1 MQVKNFFKTDGWVEL
16 LAFLG
21 NRNLVDAYRSLNS
34 NMIFIAGV
42 RISRCNINDF
52 GKDFP
57 YWLRD
62 SDGNL
67 IYVPSRKS
75 LLHVDFT
82 QPGMQDIIVEQA
94 MAVAKCGLYDGIFF
108 DPFAE
113 TYQNVLSQHGI
124 DFYSYEEE
132 QQAKD
137 AILRRIR
144 DAVRDDFLIIINTN
158 RSKIPRRAWGI
169 NGIFMETIQD
179 RNPLDDSIEGDPYNY
194 EGLKE
199 IESTLSWAEEH
210 LRESLVL
217 TV

>member
-1 MQVKNFFKTDGWVEL
+1 
-16 LAFLG
+16 
-21 NRNLVDAYRSLNS
+21 
-34 NMIFIAGV
+34 MIFIAGV
-42 RISRCNINDF
+42 ALADAHINDF
-52 GKDFP
+52 PKDFP

-67 IYVPSRKS
+67 IAYPVEN
-75 LLHVDFT
+75 HFYVDFT

-194 EGLKE
+194 EGLERDRKHAQLGGGAPPRT
-199 IESTLSWAEEH
+199 SC
-210 LRESLVL
+210 
-217 TV
+217 